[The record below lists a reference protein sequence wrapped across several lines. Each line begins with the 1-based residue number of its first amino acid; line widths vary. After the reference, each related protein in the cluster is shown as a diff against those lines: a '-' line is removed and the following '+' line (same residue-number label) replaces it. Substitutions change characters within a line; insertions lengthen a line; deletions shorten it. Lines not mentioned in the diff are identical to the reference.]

1 MADFLLVDLDRV
13 KQALRI
19 DQEDDDNFLRL
30 LIAAASEAVA
40 KYLKTQAAD
49 LLGTDSP
56 PTEPPASLASVDP
69 RVVASIIML
78 VGYLYRE
85 PDSDTAKDFS
95 LGFLPPKV
103 TILLHP
109 LRDPTVA

>member
-1 MADFLLVDLDRV
+1 MAAFLLVGLDRV
-13 KQALRI
+13 KQALKI
-19 DQEDDDNFLRL
+19 DTTDDDDFLRIM
-30 LIAAASEAVA
+30 IAAASETVA
-40 KYLKTQAAD
+40 RYLKSQAAD

-56 PTEPPASLASVDP
+56 PVDPPEDLSSVDP

-85 PDSDTAKDFS
+85 PDSDTAKDFE
-95 LGFLPPKV
+95 LGLLPPKV
-103 TILLHP
+103 TIMLYP